1 MVPGQGAA
9 SGTRS
14 QGSARVAAGCGEPD
28 AAPRASAAQ
37 RVSAELGTALLP
49 PGWGRGGE
57 GPRGRRCPLPPRGPP
72 ERPWLQPLQGR

>member
-14 QGSARVAAGCGEPD
+14 RGSAGVAADRGEPD
-28 AAPRASAAQ
+28 AAPQASVAQ
-37 RVSAELGTALLP
+37 RGSAERGAALLP
-49 PGWGRGGE
+49 PGGGRGGE
-57 GPRGRRCPLPPRGPP
+57 GPRGRRCPQPPRGPP